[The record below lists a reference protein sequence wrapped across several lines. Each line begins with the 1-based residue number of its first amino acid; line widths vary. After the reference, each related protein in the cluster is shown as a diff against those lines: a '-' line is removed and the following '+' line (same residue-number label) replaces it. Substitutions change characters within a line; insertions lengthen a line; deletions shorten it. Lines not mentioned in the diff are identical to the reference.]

1 MVLKR
6 RDHFN
11 VNLRLQISE
20 KINGRANSN
29 ARYSKA
35 KLEELAEFFADGT

>member
-1 MVLKR
+1 
-6 RDHFN
+6 
-11 VNLRLQISE
+11 LRLQISE
-20 KINGRANSN
+20 KINGRANSS